1 MAITTDFT
9 NLKGDT
15 GDTGDSIV
23 VENLV
28 QSSVAGS
35 DTTFDLVQKDASG
48 SYYQHNSSNRSRWSR
63 W

>member
-1 MAITTDFT
+1 MAITTNFT

-35 DTTFDLVQKDASG
+35 DTTL
-48 SYYQHNSSNRSRWSR
+48 
-63 W
+63 